1 MIDMKKLREKYINL
15 LLDKCIHPKNNSLF
29 ITYDKGSSEFINVLK
44 KIAREKGYN
53 NIITEEKDVFYE
65 HKLLKNLTASE
76 IKVHPYFLNNTWDKA
91 LESNCAFLM
100 ASSPFPNYFEDIE
113 QSKIIA
119 ANEATTKSRQKYMQ
133 SVMNDSISWTIFGL
147 PNKIWADK
155 LFPNDADSYEKLERL
170 IYSFCMID
178 KDNPLEKWQKYIN
191 IEHKKTDLLNS
202 LNIKSLIL
210 KNDLGTNLTI
220 GLVDNYIFRSLENN
234 HCIENIPTY
243 SIWTS
248 PHKYKADGIVYN
260 SLPITYK
267 NYNIEHCWFKFSDG
281 KVIDYGAEK
290 GKEYLDDFFSRGDS
304 YKRLGEIAIIDFDS
318 PISKTQ
324 TIYNCNLFDENIST
338 HLALG
343 CAYQNTTKNGSI
355 MNEEELDSVGC
366 NVCPEHMDFTIGSR
380 DFKIIAITAD
390 DKEIKIFENGNFNY
404 RLINEESPFK

>member
-1 MIDMKKLREKYINL
+1 MKKLKEKYINL
-15 LLDKCIHPKNNSLF
+15 LLDKCIYPKNNSLF
-29 ITYDKGSSEFINVLK
+29 IAYDKSGQEFIDMLI
-44 KIAREKGYN
+44 KIAKEKGYN
-53 NIITEEKDVFYE
+53 NIITEEKDITYE
-65 HKLLKNLTASE
+65 HKLLESLSVSE
-76 IKVHPYFLNNTWDKA
+76 IQHHPYFLNDTWSKA
-91 LESNCAFLM
+91 IESNCAFLM
-100 ASSPFPNYFEDIE
+100 ASTSFPNFFDDID

-155 LFPNDADSYEKLERL
+155 LFPNDSNSYEKLERL

-178 KDNPLEKWQKYIN
+178 TEKPLESWQRYIN
-191 IEHKKTDLLNS
+191 IEKKKTDFLNS
-202 LNIKSLIL
+202 LNIKRLIL
-210 KNDLGTNLTI
+210 KNELGTNLAI

-248 PHKYKADGIVYN
+248 PHKYKAEGIVYN

-267 NYNIEHCWFKFSDG
+267 NYNIEKCWFRLSKG

-304 YKRLGEIAIIDFDS
+304 YKRLGEIAIIDFNS

-324 TIYNCNLFDENIST
+324 NIYHFNLFDENIST
-338 HLALG
+338 HLAFG
-343 CAYQNTTKNGSI
+343 CAYQNTTKDGTT
-355 MNEEELDSVGC
+355 MKEEELDSLGC

-380 DFKIIAITAD
+380 NFKIIAITSD
-390 DKEIKIFENGNFNY
+390 NKKIKIFENGNFNY
-404 RLINEESPFK
+404 SLINEESPFK